1 MGAASTDTEGLF
13 TALSHPIRRQILR
26 EMIARRI
33 ELSPSELADM
43 LDHSLSKLSYHFG
56 VLVECGAIELV
67 RTRPARGSTQHF
79 YRPAIDA
86 EWARKALRAT
96 APASNRGRGGKRSPD
111 RRLM

>member
-1 MGAASTDTEGLF
+1 MGAAGTNIEGLF

-26 EMIARRI
+26 EMIARRT

-43 LDHSLSKLSYHFG
+43 LDHSLGKLSYHFG
-56 VLVECGAIELV
+56 ILVECGAIELV

-79 YRPAIDA
+79 YRPAIEA
-86 EWARKALRAT
+86 EWARKALRTT
-96 APASNRGRGGKRSPD
+96 APASNRRSGGKRSPN